1 MQVNFDSNLFRV
13 PAYKVG
19 EEVIFFSHV
28 SGEFVKGFI
37 GNISTYTDNNQNA
50 INYTIM
56 LDEQR
61 GVPNIPQALVFS
73 SFKEANDWI
82 REVQEKL
89 VKM

>member
-1 MQVNFDSNLFRV
+1 MQVNLGNNLFKV

-19 EEVIFFSHV
+19 EEVIFFSYV
-28 SGEFVKGFI
+28 SGEFAKGFI
-37 GNISTYTDNNQNA
+37 GNVSTFTDNNQNA
-50 INYTIM
+50 INYLVM

-61 GVPNIPQALVFS
+61 GVPNVPEALVFD